1 MRKVKALNNEL
12 RDSTKPFVKNLTDA
26 SFSERR
32 SAIKDRRKINPYIWN
47 DRRSGIADR
56 RRNIKGKALMTL
68 SENDLRRI
76 FNQREYNIKL

>member
-1 MRKVKALNNEL
+1 MRKIRALDNQL
-12 RDSTKPFVKNLTDA
+12 KKGTKPIVKNLTDS
-26 SFSERR
+26 SFLERR
-32 SAIKDRRKINPYIWN
+32 SGIKDRRKINTYIWN